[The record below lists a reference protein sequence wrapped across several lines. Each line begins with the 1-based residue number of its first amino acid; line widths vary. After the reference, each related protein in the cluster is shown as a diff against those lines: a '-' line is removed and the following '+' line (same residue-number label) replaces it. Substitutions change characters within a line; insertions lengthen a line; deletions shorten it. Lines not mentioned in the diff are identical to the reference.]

1 VNPAL
6 VDPEAVAGFL
16 DAHGIGSGPVSA
28 ERIGDGRSNITVL
41 LERGRARLVLRRPP
55 PPPLPPSAHDM
66 LREAR
71 LQIALAGAGVR
82 VPRVLAVCEDESVLG
97 VPFYVMEYLE
107 GTVVTNRVPPGLDS
121 PEKRRRLGLELVD
134 ALVELHAVDLA
145 STGLAGFGKV
155 TGYLERQVRRFS
167 GLWELN
173 ATRELP
179 AVTELGAWLD
189 AQRPESGE
197 ATIVHGDYRLGNL
210 LVSLDAP
217 ARVVAILDWELATIG
232 DPLADLGYLVAT
244 YSDADSPGGAM
255 ELSPATR
262 EPGFPSRSELV
273 ERYADRSGRPV
284 GSLPWYEALALWK
297 AAVFCEALHGRY
309 LRGERGDAWAA
320 SLAEGV
326 PRLLE
331 LAEGAAARA

>member
-1 VNPAL
+1 
-6 VDPEAVAGFL
+6 
-16 DAHGIGSGPVSA
+16 
-28 ERIGDGRSNITVL
+28 
-41 LERGRARLVLRRPP
+41 
-55 PPPLPPSAHDM
+55 M

-82 VPRVLAVCEDESVLG
+82 VPHVLAVCEDESVLG

-107 GTVVTNRVPPGLDS
+107 GAVVTDRVPPGLDS
-121 PEKRRRLGLELVD
+121 PEERRRLGLELVD
-134 ALVELHAVDLA
+134 ALAVLHRVDLA
-145 STGLAGFGKV
+145 STGLAEFGRA
-155 TGYLERQVRRFS
+155 TGYLERQVRRFL
-167 GLWELN
+167 GLWEVN

-189 AQRPESGE
+189 AHRPESGK
-197 ATIVHGDYRLGNL
+197 ATVVHGDYRLGNI

-217 ARVVAILDWELATIG
+217 ARVVAILDWELATVG

-262 EPGFPSRSELV
+262 AAGFPSRPELV
-273 ERYADRSGRPV
+273 ERYVDRTGRPV
-284 GSLPWYEALALWK
+284 GSLAWYEALALWK
-297 AAVFCEALHGRY
+297 ATVFCEALHGRY
-309 LRGERGDAWAA
+309 LRGERDDAWAA
-320 SLAEGV
+320 SLDEGV

-331 LAEGAAARA
+331 LAEEAAARG

>member
-1 VNPAL
+1 MV
-6 VDPEAVAGFL
+6 
-16 DAHGIGSGPVSA
+16 
-28 ERIGDGRSNITVL
+28 
-41 LERGRARLVLRRPP
+41 
-55 PPPLPPSAHDM
+55 
-66 LREAR
+66 REAR

-107 GTVVTNRVPPGLDS
+107 GAVVSDQVPPGLDS
-121 PEKRRRLGLELVD
+121 PDERARLGLELVD
-134 ALVELHAVDLA
+134 ALAELHAVDLA
-145 STGLAGFGKV
+145 SSGLDGFGKT

-167 GLWELN
+167 GLWEVN

-179 AVTELGAWLD
+179 VVAELGAWLD
-189 AQRPESGE
+189 AHRPDSGD
-197 ATIVHGDYRLGNL
+197 ATVVHGDYRLGNL

-217 ARVVAILDWELATIG
+217 ARLVAIFDWELATIG

-244 YSDADSPGGAM
+244 YSEPDSPGGPM

-262 EPGFPSRSELV
+262 APGFPSRAELV
-273 ERYADRSGRPV
+273 ERYAERSGRAV
-284 GSLPWYEALALWK
+284 DSLAWYEALAHWK

-309 LRGERGDAWAA
+309 LRGERDDAWAA
-320 SLAEGV
+320 ALDKGV

-331 LAEGAAARA
+331 LAEEAAARA

>member
-6 VDPEAVAGFL
+6 LDPEAVARFL
-16 DAHGIGSGPVSA
+16 DANGIGSGPVFA
-28 ERIGDGRSNITVL
+28 ERIGEGQSNITVL

-71 LQIALAGAGVR
+71 LQIALAEAGVR

-107 GTVVTNRVPPGLDS
+107 GTVVTDRVPPGLDS
-121 PEKRRRLGLELVD
+121 PEERRLLGLELVD
-134 ALVELHAVDLA
+134 ALAELHAVDLA
-145 STGLAGFGKV
+145 STGLAGFGRA
-155 TGYLERQVRRFS
+155 TGYLERQVRRFT
-167 GLWELN
+167 GLWEAN

-197 ATIVHGDYRLGNL
+197 ATVVHGDYRLGNL

-244 YSDADSPGGAM
+244 YSDTDSPGGAM

-273 ERYADRSGRPV
+273 GRYADRSGRPV
-284 GSLPWYEALALWK
+284 GSLAWYEALALWK

-320 SLAEGV
+320 SLGEGV

-331 LAEGAAARA
+331 LAERAAARA